1 MTQNIDKIC
10 HYHYLYNDNDNGWG
24 WFIDIENDVN
34 KNNVKQIIRIS
45 NNYKGGLPTICEI
58 DETVEEEENNQL
70 ESFTFVNN
78 KLFRIKKYFNIKYI
92 TTTTLFVLSMIY
104 ILY

>member
-1 MTQNIDKIC
+1 MEQNID
-10 HYHYLYNDNDNGWG
+10 NDNHWG
-24 WFIDIENDVN
+24 WFIDIEKDIN

-45 NNYKGGLPTICEI
+45 NNCKGGLPTICEI
-58 DETVEEEENNQL
+58 DETMEEEEKNNIQ
-70 ESFTFVNN
+70 
-78 KLFRIKKYFNIKYI
+78 KYFNIKSI

>member
-1 MTQNIDKIC
+1 MKQNIDKIC
-10 HYHYLYNDNDNGWG
+10 HYHYFHIEIDNDNDWG
-24 WFIDIENDVN
+24 WFIDIDNDIN

-45 NNYKGGLPTICEI
+45 NNYKGGLPPICEI
-58 DETVEEEENNQL
+58 DEVPEIDEVLEIEKNNDIQ
-70 ESFTFVNN
+70 
-78 KLFRIKKYFNIKYI
+78 KYFNVKSI